1 MRHVL
6 RLPQQVPW
14 TGQPGRT
21 TGLERL
27 GFYGDT
33 WAALRAGL
41 RAALRA
47 GLRAALRTGPPGHA
61 TRRAAGQCYAP
72 GRGPRRTPDQLQRL
86 RAAGPSDQRTDDA
99 DTYQWTSRTRAPG
112 VYSRIHV
119 PYAGTTLGGRTRP
132 CWSLLHTAGQ
142 DNSGRVIRLHLLGPA
157 AILGSGPEQ
166 GREEQRGPTRGGTG
180 GRRRLR
186 RAEPG
191 RAGP

>member
-1 MRHVL
+1 MEIEDPR
-6 RLPQQVPW
+6 PW
-14 TGQPGRT
+14 SLQPDSCTVRW
-21 TGLERL
+21 
-27 GFYGDT
+27 D
-33 WAALRAGL
+33 
-41 RAALRA
+41 
-47 GLRAALRTGPPGHA
+47 
-61 TRRAAGQCYAP
+61 YA
-72 GRGPRRTPDQLQRL
+72 RGS
-86 RAAGPSDQRTDDA
+86 GS
-99 DTYQWTSRTRAPG
+99 
-112 VYSRIHV
+112 V
-119 PYAGTTLGGRTRP
+119 